1 MISPQMIGPQ
11 GIGTQGIGSQ
21 GIGTQGIGPQ
31 MIGPQG
37 IGPQGIGPQGIG
49 PQGIGPQMIP
59 SSTPTAYMTAPS
71 PHVIQANSMPCPSEP
86 TLIWYVILWVLWDLF
101 HTYRLIQ
108 QLIHNSK
115 YKFLHLDHP
124 NNQLLLNM

>member
-49 PQGIGPQMIP
+49 PQMIP
-59 SSTPTAYMTAPS
+59 TSTAYMTAPS
-71 PHVIQANSMPCPSEP
+71 PHVIQANSMSCPSEP

-101 HTYRLIQ
+101 HTFRLIQ
-108 QLIHNSK
+108 QLIHNTE

>member
-11 GIGTQGIGSQ
+11 GIGPQGIGTQ

-31 MIGPQG
+31 G
-37 IGPQGIGPQGIG
+37 IGPQMIGPQGIG

-71 PHVIQANSMPCPSEP
+71 PHVIQANSMPSEP
-86 TLIWYVILWVLWDLF
+86 TLIWYVILWVLRDLF

-108 QLIHNSK
+108 QLVHNSK
-115 YKFLHLDHP
+115 YKFSHLDHP